1 MPGEMNRPPIP
12 FLDLA
17 RQHAELKPELD
28 AAFERVLNTSSFI
41 LGEEVERFEEEFASY
56 CGVEHCVGTAS
67 GTAALAIALL
77 AAGIGSGDEVIVP
90 AHTFVSSAFAIV
102 HAGAVPV
109 LCDVDDDTGLLDV
122 ESAEAVVSE
131 RTAAIL
137 AVHLYGQLCD
147 MEAVRRF
154 ADRHGILVF
163 EDAAQAHGASAAAG
177 RAGAL
182 GTAAGFS
189 FYPSKNL
196 GAIGDAG
203 AITTDD
209 AEIAARARSLRN
221 LGQRRKGEHDDIGF
235 NERLDGLQAAVL
247 RIKLA
252 RLDEWNRERRL
263 RAASYAE
270 ALGGAVRVL
279 TVRNL
284 DACVYH
290 LFPVRV
296 GDRDGLSSRLA
307 DAGVETGVHY
317 SRALHEHAALRGVCL
332 TRTGFPNSDAWAAQE
347 LSLPI
352 YPGLA
357 QADIERVA
365 AVCREHAAPR

>member
-1 MPGEMNRPPIP
+1 MNPQPIP

-17 RQHAELKPELD
+17 RQHAEMEGELS
-28 AAFERVLNTSSFI
+28 AAFARVTNTSAFI
-41 LGEEVERFEEEFASY
+41 LGEEVERFEEEFAAY
-56 CGVEHCVGTAS
+56 CGVQHCVGVAS
-67 GTAALAIALL
+67 GTAALTLALL
-77 AAGIGSGDEVIVP
+77 AAGIGRGDEVIVP
-90 AHTFVSSAFAIV
+90 AHTFIASALAII

-109 LCDVDDDTGLLDV
+109 LCDVVEGTGLLDV
-122 ESAEAVVSE
+122 ESAETVTSG
-131 RTAAIL
+131 RTAAIV

-147 MEAVRRF
+147 MDAIRRL

-163 EDAAQAHGASAAAG
+163 EDAAQAHGATDRG
-177 RAGAL
+177 RKAGAF

-209 AEIAARARSLRN
+209 AEIATRARSLRN
-221 LGQRRKGEHDDIGF
+221 LGSRDKGEHVDAGF

-247 RIKLA
+247 RVKLG
-252 RLDEWNRERRL
+252 RLDEWNEQRRL
-263 RAASYAE
+263 RAASYVD
-270 ALGGAVRVL
+270 ALDDATRVL
-279 TVRNL
+279 EVRSR

-296 GDRDGLSSRLA
+296 SDRDGLQRRLTGE
-307 DAGVETGVHY
+307 GVETGVHY
-317 SRALHEHAALRGVCL
+317 PRALDQQPALRGVCVSGCEVP
-332 TRTGFPNSDAWAAQE
+332 RSHAWAAEE
-347 LSLPI
+347 LSLPL

-357 QADIERVA
+357 PADIERVA
-365 AVCREHAAPR
+365 AACSRYALPR

>member
-1 MPGEMNRPPIP
+1 MNSRPIP

-17 RQHAELKPELD
+17 RQHAELGPELR
-28 AAFERVLNTSSFI
+28 AAFERVTNSSAFI
-41 LGEEVERFEEEFASY
+41 LGEEVERFEEEFAAY
-56 CGVEHCVGTAS
+56 CGVRHCVGTAS
-67 GTAALAIALL
+67 GTAALTLALL
-77 AAGIGSGDEVIVP
+77 AAGIGRGDEVIVP
-90 AHTFVSSAFAIV
+90 AHTFVSSAFSIL

-109 LCDVDDDTGLLDV
+109 LCDVEDGTGLLDV
-122 ESAEAVVSE
+122 GSADAVTSE
-131 RTAAIL
+131 RTAAVI

-147 MEAVRRF
+147 MEAVGGFAERR
-154 ADRHGILVF
+154 GILVF
-163 EDAAQAHGASAAAG
+163 EDAAQAHGASDG
-177 RAGAL
+177 GRRAGAL

-209 AEIAARARSLRN
+209 AAIAERARSLRN
-221 LGQRRKGEHDDIGF
+221 LGQRTKGEHADVGF

-247 RIKLA
+247 RIKLE
-252 RLDEWNRERRL
+252 RLDEWNRQRRL
-263 RAASYAE
+263 RAASYVD
-270 ALGGAVRVL
+270 ALDGAARVL
-279 TVRNL
+279 DVRNP

-296 GDRDGLSSRLA
+296 WDRDGLQSRLA
-307 DAGVETGVHY
+307 DVGVETGVHY
-317 SRALHEHAALRGVCL
+317 SRALHGHAALRDVCI
-332 TRTGFPNSDAWAAQE
+332 TNCEVPNSDAWAALE

-357 QADIERVA
+357 DADIKRVA
-365 AVCREHAAPR
+365 TVCKEHAALR